1 MQQFHRFRKHRLTSS
16 LIKKYENQFAVFGLL
31 FGAVCWGVIWYPYR
45 IMQEAGISG
54 VASSFYTYVIAVG
67 VFAIVLH
74 KHWRAAFNQP
84 KSIVLLAII
93 AGWTNLSYVLAI
105 IEGEVMRVMLLFYLS
120 PLWTLIMAHFWLKE
134 RTNKRGLAVI
144 FLSLIGAFIMFWQD
158 GALPLPNNKAE
169 WLALSSG
176 LGFAMTNVITRHSSK
191 LSITAK
197 SMAVWI
203 GVLLMSLIFIAFQ
216 GTSFPNPLSM
226 HLSQLLVMMFI
237 AFLLMAATFLVQ
249 YGITHIPVTKAS
261 VLFMFELVVAA
272 VASYFLTDETLSA
285 REWFGGALIVLA
297 SLFAAI
303 NTEA

>member
-1 MQQFHRFRKHRLTSS
+1 
-16 LIKKYENQFAVFGLL
+16 
-31 FGAVCWGVIWYPYR
+31 
-45 IMQEAGISG
+45 
-54 VASSFYTYVIAVG
+54 
-67 VFAIVLH
+67 
-74 KHWRAAFNQP
+74 
-84 KSIVLLAII
+84 
-93 AGWTNLSYVLAI
+93 
-105 IEGEVMRVMLLFYLS
+105 MRVMLLFYLS

-144 FLSLIGAFIMFWQD
+144 VLSLIGAFIMFWQD

-176 LGFAMTNVITRHSSK
+176 LGFAMTNVITRHSSN

-203 GVLLMSLIFIAFQ
+203 GVLLMSLIFIVFQ
-216 GTSFPNPLSM
+216 DAPFPNLMSM
-226 HLSQLLVMMFI
+226 HLSQVLVMVFI

-272 VASYFLTDETLSA
+272 VASYFLTDENLSA
-285 REWFGGALIVLA
+285 RECFGGALIVVSA
-297 SLFAAI
+297 LFAAT
-303 NTEA
+303 NEQN

>member
-1 MQQFHRFRKHRLTSS
+1 MLSHSLLEKHQS
-16 LIKKYENQFAVFGLL
+16 QFAAFGLL
-31 FGAVCWGVIWYPYR
+31 FGAVCWGLIWYPYR
-45 IMQEAGISG
+45 VMQEAGISG
-54 VASSFYTYVIAVG
+54 VTSSFYTYVIAVCI
-67 VFAIVLH
+67 FAVVLH
-74 KHWRAAFNQP
+74 KQWRAALNQP
-84 KSIVLLAII
+84 KSVIWLAII

-105 IEGEVMRVMLLFYLS
+105 IDGEVMRVMLLFYLS

-144 FLSLIGAFIMFWQD
+144 VLSLIGAFIMFWQD

-176 LGFAMTNVITRHSSK
+176 VGFAMTNVITRHSSN

-203 GVLLMSLIFIAFQ
+203 GVLLMSLIFIVFQ
-216 GTSFPNPLSM
+216 DAPFPNPTSM
-226 HLSQLLVMMFI
+226 NLSQVVVMIFI
-237 AFLLMAATFLVQ
+237 SFLLMAATLFVQ

-272 VASYFLTDETLSA
+272 VASYFLTDETLSV
-285 REWFGGALIVLA
+285 REWFGGALIVVA
-297 SLFAAI
+297 ALFAAT
-303 NTEA
+303 NEQL

>member
-1 MQQFHRFRKHRLTSS
+1 
-16 LIKKYENQFAVFGLL
+16 
-31 FGAVCWGVIWYPYR
+31 
-45 IMQEAGISG
+45 MQEAGISG
-54 VASSFYTYVIAVG
+54 TVSSFYTYVIAVG
-67 VFAIVLH
+67 IFALVFH
-74 KHWRAAFNQP
+74 KQWRGALNQP
-84 KSIVLLAII
+84 KSIVWLAII

-105 IEGEVMRVMLLFYLS
+105 IDGEVMRVMLLFYLS

-144 FLSLIGAFIMFWQD
+144 VLSLIGAFIMFWQD

-176 LGFAMTNVITRHSSK
+176 LGFAMTNVITRHSSN

-203 GVLLMSLIFIAFQ
+203 GVLLMSLIFIVFQ
-216 GTSFPNPLSM
+216 DAPFPNPMSM
-226 HLSQLLVMMFI
+226 HLSQVLVMVFI

-285 REWFGGALIVLA
+285 RECFGGALIVVSA
-297 SLFAAI
+297 LFAAT
-303 NTEA
+303 NEQN

>member
-1 MQQFHRFRKHRLTSS
+1 LLEKHQS
-16 LIKKYENQFAVFGLL
+16 QFAAFGLL
-31 FGAVCWGVIWYPYR
+31 FGAVCWGLIWYPYR
-45 IMQEAGISG
+45 VMQEAGISG
-54 VASSFYTYVIAVG
+54 VTSSFYTYVIVVCIFAV
-67 VFAIVLH
+67 VLH
-74 KHWRAAFNQP
+74 KQWRAALNQP
-84 KSIVLLAII
+84 KSVIWLAMI

-105 IEGEVMRVMLLFYLS
+105 IDGEVMRVMLLFYLS

-144 FLSLIGAFIMFWQD
+144 VLSLIGAFIMFWQD

-176 LGFAMTNVITRHSSK
+176 VGFAMTNVITRHSSN

-203 GVLLMSLIFIAFQ
+203 GVLLMSLIFIVFQ
-216 GTSFPNPLSM
+216 DAPFPNPTSM
-226 HLSQLLVMMFI
+226 NLSQVVVMIFI
-237 AFLLMAATFLVQ
+237 SFLLMAATLFVQ

-272 VASYFLTDETLSA
+272 VASYFLTDETLSV
-285 REWFGGALIVLA
+285 REWFGGALIVVA
-297 SLFAAI
+297 ALFAAT
-303 NTEA
+303 NEQL